1 MKKSI
6 SKLAEI
12 TAAKIN
18 GNNTQDFAKALWSEL
33 QKQKKLGQ
41 MENLLFQ
48 VKEKI
53 AAKKNELS
61 ACVYSVEPLNEQ
73 DLKLIQE
80 RLEDKYKSKVDLTN
94 LTDKNILGGIKIKI
108 QDEMIDLS
116 WRGQLNQLRLK
127 MVGSYE

>member
-12 TAAKIN
+12 TASKIN
-18 GNNTQDFAKALWSEL
+18 FQNVGDFAKALWFEL

-41 MENLLFQ
+41 MDNLLVQ
-48 VKEKI
+48 IKEKMS
-53 AAKKNELS
+53 ASNNKLS
-61 ACVYSVEPLNEQ
+61 AYVYSMEVLNEQ
-73 DLKLIQE
+73 DLKLIQK
-80 RLEDKYKSKVDLTN
+80 RLEEKYESKVDLTSQ
-94 LTDKNILGGIKIKI
+94 TDKNILGGIKIRV

-127 MVGSYE
+127 MAGGR